1 MTFGFHRRS
10 SVLGARGA
18 LSQGT
23 DLVYD
28 EKTVFER
35 SRVIAVAIDARQQY
49 FPNEKRY
56 QYEPF
61 VGLEDDYRWNQEN
74 YEKIIRDYNLQD
86 LAI

>member
-1 MTFGFHRRS
+1 MRKAISCNFVPLS
-10 SVLGARGA
+10 SKLLRGA
-18 LSQGT
+18 PRN
-23 DLVYD
+23 D